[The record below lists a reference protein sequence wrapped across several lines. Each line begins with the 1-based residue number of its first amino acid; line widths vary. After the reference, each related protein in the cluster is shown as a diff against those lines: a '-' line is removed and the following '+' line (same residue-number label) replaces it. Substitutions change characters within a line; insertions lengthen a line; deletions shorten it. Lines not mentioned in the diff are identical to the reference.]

1 MGVWLWEGGWAG
13 RGYLVALISIWI
25 SVMIMLC
32 ILPLTSCCPKREK
45 SCYDGFQEEGKLGAA
60 WFPLQKL
67 LLMHHG
73 SFKVLSAS
81 LKLYTQY
88 NTSLLINSPHYI
100 CNDAAFSVV
109 YHHQDRVRRLDT
121 ECIFWWPLIGLLL
134 KLKCEGWFL
143 SPKNGLYG
151 PLSSNIFC
159 R

>member
-1 MGVWLWEGGWAG
+1 MGRFDQGQQA
-13 RGYLVALISIWI
+13 RI

-100 CNDAAFSVV
+100 CNDAAFLLCITIKIE
-109 YHHQDRVRRLDT
+109 LDV
-121 ECIFWWPLIGLLL
+121 
-134 KLKCEGWFL
+134 
-143 SPKNGLYG
+143 
-151 PLSSNIFC
+151 
-159 R
+159 